1 MVEQD
6 LYYLFD
12 DVYSHRGE
20 SDTNFTGFDLT
31 QSDSLHFLQDV
42 AHQFDDL
49 VDQCVAATCR
59 DDVIMV
65 HVFLCGRCVWN
76 GRACDRNNFEVTTTD
91 VGVCFTFNSDVQ
103 EPLMVQQ
110 SGACACI

>member
-49 VDQCVAATCR
+49 VDQCVAAT
-59 DDVIMV
+59 
-65 HVFLCGRCVWN
+65 
-76 GRACDRNNFEVTTTD
+76 
-91 VGVCFTFNSDVQ
+91 
-103 EPLMVQQ
+103 
-110 SGACACI
+110 